1 MRKLIAGFAT
11 SIDGFIEG
19 PNGEIDWI
27 IYDKEQFK
35 ELAVYWKRMDAMFY
49 GRKTYEAALAMR
61 KSSDY
66 PAEMKKSNPFG
77 HMKHYVFSKTLKKV
91 EKDYVLVSGDLK
103 KEVNKIKSEPGK
115 EIAVFG
121 GGVLVCALLN
131 LGLVDELTLAI
142 SPVLLGKGR
151 PFFPDIKKRID
162 FTVKEVKS
170 YSSGLVS
177 LTYSVKNK

>member
-35 ELAVYWKRMDAMFY
+35 ELAVYWERMDAMFH
-49 GRKTYEAALAMR
+49 GRKTYEASIAMQ
-61 KSSDY
+61 KASGLPDDVKQ
-66 PAEMKKSNPFG
+66 ANPFA
-77 HMKHYVFSKTLKKV
+77 HMKHYVFSNTLKEV
-91 EKDYVLVSGDLK
+91 EGDYILVRGDLE
-103 KEVNKIKSEPGK
+103 KEVNKIKNEPGK
-115 EIAVFG
+115 DIAVFG
-121 GGVLVCALLN
+121 GGVLVCSLLN

-142 SPVLLGKGR
+142 CPVLLGKGR
-151 PFFPDIKKRID
+151 PFFPEITKQID

-177 LTYSVKNK
+177 LTYAVKNK